1 MRRNGGGYELSDRLQ
16 KDCYISGQFDE
27 HSHGF
32 LDSTEDM
39 IMREMQIKVQLKIY
53 VVIASHIVTKKCLS

>member
-1 MRRNGGGYELSDRLQ
+1 MVEDTNWVTGY
-16 KDCYISGQFDE
+16 KKIVTSGQFDE

-53 VVIASHIVTKKCLS
+53 VVIASHIVTKKHV